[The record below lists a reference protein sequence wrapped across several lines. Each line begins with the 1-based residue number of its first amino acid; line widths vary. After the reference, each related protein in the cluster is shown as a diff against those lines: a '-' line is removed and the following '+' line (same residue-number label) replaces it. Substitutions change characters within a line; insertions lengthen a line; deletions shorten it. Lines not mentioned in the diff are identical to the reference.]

1 MLSSIDELIK
11 SRDGALVEPEV
22 KGFLKECS
30 IDVPRSFIEIDLDT
44 AAKKAGDIGY
54 PLVLKVISRDIL
66 HKSDVGGVCVGL
78 RDEQELRRAWN
89 EIYVSIAHRCPS
101 AKIEGFLI
109 EEMAPR
115 GVEVIVGALCD
126 EQFGP
131 TVMFGMGGV
140 AIELLKD
147 VSFRLAPID
156 EAGAV
161 EMMQECK
168 GFPLLTG
175 YRGNPTKDIKAAAGV
190 IVKVADIIT
199 GSKLLKEFEIN
210 PLLVHEDGCMA
221 LDARAISL

>member
-1 MLSSIDELIK
+1 LISIDELIK
-11 SRDGALVEPEV
+11 DGAGSLVEPEV

-30 IDVPRSFIEIDLDT
+30 IAVPRSFVEIDLEVAIVK
-44 AAKKAGDIGY
+44 AAEIGY
-54 PLVLKVISRDIL
+54 PLVLKVVSRDII
-66 HKSDVGGVCVGL
+66 HKSDVGGVAVGL

-101 AKIEGFLI
+101 AKIEGFLV

-115 GVEVIVGALCD
+115 GVEVIVGALRD

-156 EAGAV
+156 EAEAI
-161 EMMQECK
+161 EMMKECK
-168 GFPLLTG
+168 GFPLLSG
-175 YRGNPTKDIKAAAGV
+175 YRGNPAKDVKAAAGV
-190 IVKVADIIT
+190 IVKLADIIT
-199 GSKLLKEFEIN
+199 ESKLVKEFEIN
-210 PLLVHEDGCMA
+210 PLVVHGDGCMA
-221 LDARAISL
+221 LDARAILL

>member
-1 MLSSIDELIK
+1 MISIDELIK
-11 SRDGALVEPEV
+11 DGVGSLVEPEV

-30 IDVPRSFIEIDLDT
+30 IAVPRSFVEIDLEVAIVK
-44 AAKKAGDIGY
+44 AAEIGY
-54 PLVLKVISRDIL
+54 PLVLKVVSRDII
-66 HKSDVGGVCVGL
+66 HKSDVGGVAVGL

-101 AKIEGFLI
+101 AKIEGFLV

-115 GVEVIVGALCD
+115 GVEVIVGALRD

-156 EAGAV
+156 EAEAI
-161 EMMQECK
+161 EMMKECK
-168 GFPLLTG
+168 GFPLLSG
-175 YRGNPTKDIKAAAGV
+175 YRGNPAKDVKAAAGV
-190 IVKVADIIT
+190 IVKLADIIT
-199 GSKLLKEFEIN
+199 ESKLVKEFEIN
-210 PLLVHEDGCMA
+210 PLVVHGDGCMA
-221 LDARAISL
+221 LDARAILL